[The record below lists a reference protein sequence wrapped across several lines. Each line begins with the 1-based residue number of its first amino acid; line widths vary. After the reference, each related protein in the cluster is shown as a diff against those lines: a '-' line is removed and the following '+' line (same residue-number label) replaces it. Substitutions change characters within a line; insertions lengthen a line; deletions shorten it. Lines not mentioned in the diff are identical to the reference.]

1 MKDEDSVSLLRRM
14 LEVYSPTGRE
24 GRLADL
30 LEGEMAGL
38 GFRRVRRDEAGN
50 VYGEVG
56 SGPFSV
62 LLCGHMDT
70 VRGWIPV
77 RLRDGRLYGRGAV
90 DAKSSLAAMISAAA
104 ALKSKL
110 KDEGRVIVAG
120 VVDEEG
126 EARGIRQLLREDLEV
141 GCAIFGEPS
150 GLGNVTFAYKG
161 SVKTELILRT
171 STGHVG
177 AQHLYRNA
185 VEEAYDL
192 WRRIKETCEQYRSPH
207 GVFYSLSAS
216 LTGIR
221 SRRTTGGVP
230 DWCLLEVGLRL
241 PPKISS
247 EEAVRIIGV
256 TIEEFRDE
264 KESVSVSMRLLDRV
278 EPFVAG
284 RDTIVMEA
292 LREAIL
298 EVTGEPA
305 RLLRKTGTGDMNI
318 FGRERDVPVATYG
331 PGDSRLSH
339 TSQEYIE
346 IPEFLRS
353 IRVYMKAVEK
363 ILAKARQNM
372 EPS

>member
-1 MKDEDSVSLLRRM
+1 MKDEESVSLLRRM

-24 GRLADL
+24 ERLADL
-30 LEGEMAGL
+30 LEDEMAGL
-38 GFRRVRRDEAGN
+38 GLRGVRRDGAGN
-50 VYGEVG
+50 VYGEAG
-56 SGPFSV
+56 SGGFTV
-62 LLCGHMDT
+62 LLCGHIDT

-104 ALKSKL
+104 ALSTKL
-110 KDEGRVIVAG
+110 DDHGKVIVAG

-126 EARGIRQLLREDLEV
+126 EARGIRQLIRENLGV

-161 SVKTELILRT
+161 SVKLELTVRT

-185 VEEAYDL
+185 VEEAYEL
-192 WRRIKETCEQYRSPH
+192 WRLIKGRCEEYRSPH

-230 DWCLLEVGLRL
+230 DRCLLEVDLRL

-247 EEAVRIIGV
+247 EEAIRIIGKP
-256 TIEEFRDE
+256 IQEFLDGRE
-264 KESVSVSMRLLDRV
+264 PVSVSTRILDRV

-284 RDTIVMEA
+284 RDTKVMKA

-298 EVTGEPA
+298 EVTGKPA

-318 FGRERDVPVATYG
+318 FGREVGVPVATYG

-339 TSQEYIE
+339 TSMEYID
-346 IPEFLRS
+346 IQEFLMS
-353 IRVYMKAVEK
+353 IRVYTRAVEK
-363 ILAKARQNM
+363 ILAEA
-372 EPS
+372 P